1 MAIKTQEQY
10 LESIRKTKPK
20 VFLGGKRID
29 NILDDP
35 NLKVTINVF
44 AKTYAMAREP
54 GYEDIFTA
62 TSHLTGEKISRWDHV
77 PHSIDDL
84 EKRRQMN
91 VIMAQKTGA
100 CSARCVGTGVMH
112 VMAAVTHSVD
122 EKYGT
127 EYNKRFNDF
136 LKYIQEEDLAC
147 NGPMT
152 DAKGDR
158 VKRPGLQEDPDVYVH
173 VVEKRSDG
181 IVVRGAKMHQEG
193 SFACNYHIVVPPIA
207 ALRKGEEEFAVS
219 FAVPVDAEGLVHIVS
234 YGPFESERRH
244 ADDIG
249 DLGSPVYGS
258 SLNCMMVFD
267 NVFIPW
273 ERVFLCGETEFALD
287 ALSKFAKIHNML
299 CRGSCKVGYMDLII
313 GATKMI
319 VEQNGIDKANH
330 VVEKIAEMVRIRE
343 TVNAC
348 ATAAYMQGTE
358 DPPGSGIYFPDY
370 VASVVT
376 AIQTQLEL
384 PRVGLIAGDLAGG
397 SVVTLPSM
405 AELRNDETRGYME
418 KYMKAAAHSAEERM
432 RTLKYLQHW
441 VAGPQVIKMWHGG
454 GPIQGHY
461 SALAR
466 LAQPG
471 FEEKKKLVKDLIG
484 LTD

>member
-1 MAIKTQEQY
+1 MAIRTPEQY
-10 LESIRKTKPK
+10 VDSLKKTKPRVFIGGRK
-20 VFLGGKRID
+20 VA
-29 NILDDP
+29 NILDDA
-35 NLKVTINVF
+35 NLKVTINAI
-44 AKTYAMAREP
+44 AKTYAMAYET

-91 VIMAQKTGA
+91 VIMAQKIGT
-100 CSARCVGTGVMH
+100 CTARCVGTGVMH
-112 VMAAVTHSVD
+112 TMAAVTHSVD
-122 EKYGT
+122 KKYGT
-127 EYNKRFNDF
+127 EYEKRFNDF
-136 LKYIQEEDLAC
+136 LRYIQENDLAC

-158 VKRPGLQEDPDVYVH
+158 DKRPSQQEDPDVYLH
-173 VVEKRSDG
+173 LVEKRSDG
-181 IVVRGAKMHQEG
+181 IIVRGAKMHQEG

-207 ALRKGEEEFAVS
+207 ALRKGEEAFAIS

-234 YGPFESERRH
+234 YDPFAVERRY
-244 ADDIG
+244 AEDIR
-249 DLGSPVYGS
+249 DLGSPTYGS

-287 ALSKFAKIHNML
+287 ALSKFAKIHNVL
-299 CRGSCKVGYMDLII
+299 CRGSCKVGFMDLII
-313 GATKMI
+313 GAAKM
-319 VEQNGIDKANH
+319 VAEHNGIDKANH
-330 VVEKIAEMVRIRE
+330 VVEKLTEMVRIRE
-343 TVNAC
+343 TVNSC
-348 ATAAYMQGTE
+348 AIGAYLQGTE

-370 VASVVT
+370 VAGVVT

-384 PRVGLIAGDLAGG
+384 PKLGLLAGDLAGG
-397 SVVTLPSM
+397 AVVTLPSL
-405 AELRNDETRGYME
+405 AELRNPETKEYVE
-418 KYMKAAAHSAEERM
+418 KYMKAASDSAEERM
-432 RTLKYLQHW
+432 RILKFIQHW
-441 VAGPQVIKMWHGG
+441 VAGPQVVKMWHGG

-461 SALAR
+461 FALGK

-471 FEEKKKLVKDLIG
+471 FEEKKKLVKALIG